1 MAGDIS
7 VCSSNTHTR
16 ESVAQPAQVAD
27 GDFRSGR
34 APELGDTV
42 RLLAQQFESLLL
54 GQMLRDMQPEQS
66 GDQSNGFGGALTD
79 TIYGELGNALVKAG
93 GIGLATSLEDAMART
108 TPGAEPTDALV
119 GGAPTMPILRQ
130 HSPWLPSGPIAIGL
144 DPDRISSAYGVRRD
158 PISGASKMHQG
169 VDIPMATGDDVRT
182 LQGGTVI
189 ESQVRGAYGHTIV
202 VDHGEGLTTRYAH
215 LSARH
220 VQVGDTVAAGQVVGL
235 AGQTGRAT
243 GPHLHLEVRQ
253 DGVAMDPLS
262 LDAARMLGNVMPGP
276 EKTAG
281 TADDDPDGV
290 SR

>member
-1 MAGDIS
+1 MANDVS
-7 VCSSNTHTR
+7 TYSTNAHAR
-16 ESVAQPAQVAD
+16 ESAVSTDLTV
-27 GDFRSGR
+27 GR
-34 APELGDTV
+34 APDRADTI

-54 GQMLRDMQPEQS
+54 GQMLRDMQPRNS
-66 GDQSNGFGGALTD
+66 GEEGAGFGGALTD

-108 TPGAEPTDALV
+108 TPGADPADAIV
-119 GGAPTMPILRQ
+119 GGMPTMPTLRQ
-130 HSPWLPSGPIAIGL
+130 HSPWLPGAPMAIGL

-158 PISGASKMHQG
+158 PISGASRMHHG
-169 VDIPMATGDDVRT
+169 VDIPMATGDDVRS
-182 LQGGTVI
+182 LQGGTVT
-189 ESQVRGAYGHTIV
+189 ESQTRGAYGQTIV
-202 VDHGEGLTTRYAH
+202 VDHGDGLTTRYAH

-243 GPHLHLEVRQ
+243 GPHLHLEVREN
-253 DGVAMDPLS
+253 GFAIDPLS
-262 LDAARMLGNVMPGP
+262 LDAARMLGNVSLGT
-276 EKTAG
+276 EKNAG